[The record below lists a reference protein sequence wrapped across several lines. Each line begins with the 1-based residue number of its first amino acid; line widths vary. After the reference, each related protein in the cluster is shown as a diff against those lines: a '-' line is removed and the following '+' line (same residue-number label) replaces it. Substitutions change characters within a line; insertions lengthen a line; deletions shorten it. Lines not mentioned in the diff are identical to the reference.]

1 MLVDNYLIIW
11 FDYNT
16 IFFQKHRSNFDE
28 IMQQVRRLS
37 QETRSKYEG
46 LGQNLPSESGHQLS
60 SLEIQAENLSSEISN
75 KEEEFGRAGSVRSE
89 FNQDVEEV
97 QLWLQRS
104 VVSPSYIPP
113 WSQIWQEPTPFEA
126 TSVPSRIIKACFLLC
141 DCS

>member
-1 MLVDNYLIIW
+1 
-11 FDYNT
+11 
-16 IFFQKHRSNFDE
+16 
-28 IMQQVRRLS
+28 MQQVRRLS

-104 VVSPSYIPP
+104 VMSPSYIPHEAKFGKSLTP
-113 WSQIWQEPTPFEA
+113 SKQNLSQD
-126 TSVPSRIIKACFLLC
+126 V
-141 DCS
+141 